1 VLRKILLLLFI
12 LAILILAG
20 CFWVRSELI
29 TSYYGG
35 APGETFVEIPR
46 GSNSELIAGLLADA
60 GVLRS
65 RVPFLAYIR
74 WRDAGRRL
82 QAGEYRFSSPA
93 TPIQLAERLLRGDVF
108 YYSVTIP
115 EGLAADE
122 AIDQIVRAG
131 LGNQSELQR
140 ALLRTE
146 WIRDLAPQARSL
158 EGYLFPD
165 TYRFARKTSSEQIIH
180 AMVDQSR
187 RKIARLAAEY
197 PTKPGWNIA
206 RIVTL
211 ASLIE
216 KEVRDPDERNLVAS
230 VFENRLQKGMPLAC
244 DPTVIYALKLAGK
257 FDGNLHKADLRIE
270 SPYNTYNRAGLPPGP
285 ITNPGLDS
293 LRAALNPP
301 RTDYLFF
308 VSRNDGTH
316 QFSKD
321 FRAHQIAVAQYQKRM
336 KP

>member
-1 VLRKILLLLFI
+1 MLRKSLFLLLF
-12 LAILILAG
+12 LVILILAG
-20 CFWVRSELI
+20 AWWVRSELAMP
-29 TSYYGG
+29 YYGG
-35 APGETFVEIPR
+35 AAGETFVEIPR
-46 GSNSELIAGLLADA
+46 GSTSELIAGLLADA

-65 RVPFLAYIR
+65 RVPFLVYLR

-93 TPIQLAERLLRGDVF
+93 TPIQIAERLLRGDVF

-115 EGLAADE
+115 EGLTADE
-122 AIDQIVRAG
+122 TIEQIVRSG
-131 LGNQSELQR
+131 LGNQGELER
-140 ALLRTE
+140 ALRRTE
-146 WIRDLAPQARSL
+146 WIRDLAPEAQSL

-165 TYRFARKTSSEQIIH
+165 TYRFARKASSEQIIH
-180 AMVDQSR
+180 TMVEQSHQ
-187 RKIARLAAEY
+187 KIARLAAEY
-197 PTKPGWNIA
+197 PPKPGWNIA

-216 KEVRDPDERNLVAS
+216 KEVSRQDERNLVAS
-230 VFENRLQKGMPLAC
+230 VFENRIQRGMPLAC

-257 FDGNLHKADLRIE
+257 YDGNIRKADLQME
-270 SPYNTYNRAGLPPGP
+270 SPYNTYNRTGLPPGP
-285 ITNPGLDS
+285 IANPGLDS
-293 LRAALNPP
+293 LRAALDPP

-321 FRAHQIAVAQYQKRM
+321 FRTHQVAVARFQKRT
-336 KP
+336 KR